1 MEDVIPEMRRLVI
14 AEFYRKNVGKGKSFT
29 AKHFKRMG
37 YKKTQ
42 VYAVMKRVDEG
53 ESVAQ
58 KEGQGRLRKPQL
70 FRSIKASIL
79 TTANE
84 GPYATFR

>member
-1 MEDVIPEMRRLVI
+1 MPEMRHLVI
-14 AEFYRKNVGKGKSFT
+14 ADFYPKNVGKGKSFT

-37 YKKTQ
+37 YKKAQ
-42 VYAVMKRVDEG
+42 VYAVIKRVDEG
-53 ESVAQ
+53 ESVVQ
-58 KEGQGRLRKPQL
+58 KEGQGRLWKLQL
-70 FRSIKASIL
+70 FQSIKASIL